1 MSGTSPFDTLKFST
15 QLREGGF
22 TQQQAD
28 TLTSSLQEALS
39 ATVATKADLDEVKS
53 EVKADIVG
61 LREDMA
67 KGFQD
72 VHKSFQDVH
81 KGFQDVYKFML
92 VSTLTIAGTI
102 IGTAI
107 ALVGSGS
114 VCLFPLTPALSLQ
127 GRGSEHSLPL
137 EGRAR
142 EGGGATPAEGKSDVK
157 LNHYALVRY
166 LAP

>member
-1 MSGTSPFDTLKFST
+1 MATTSPFDTLKFST

-39 ATVATKADLDEVKS
+39 ASVATKADLDQVKT
-53 EVKADIVG
+53 ELKADIVT

-72 VHKSFQDVH
+72 VT

-107 ALVGSGS
+107 ALV
-114 VCLFPLTPALSLQ
+114 
-127 GRGSEHSLPL
+127 
-137 EGRAR
+137 
-142 EGGGATPAEGKSDVK
+142 
-157 LNHYALVRY
+157 RY

>member
-1 MSGTSPFDTLKFST
+1 MATSSPFDTLKFST

-28 TLTSSLQEALS
+28 TLTNSLQEALS
-39 ATVATKADLDEVKS
+39 ATVATKADLDQVKT
-53 EVKADIVG
+53 ELKADIVT
-61 LREDMA
+61 LREDMT

-72 VHKSFQDVH
+72 VT

-107 ALVGSGS
+107 ALV
-114 VCLFPLTPALSLQ
+114 
-127 GRGSEHSLPL
+127 
-137 EGRAR
+137 
-142 EGGGATPAEGKSDVK
+142 
-157 LNHYALVRY
+157 RY

>member
-1 MSGTSPFDTLKFST
+1 MATSSPFDTLKFST

-39 ATVATKADLDEVKS
+39 ATVATKADLDQVKT
-53 EVKADIVG
+53 ELKADIVT
-61 LREDMA
+61 LREDVS

-72 VHKSFQDVH
+72 VS

-107 ALVGSGS
+107 ALV
-114 VCLFPLTPALSLQ
+114 
-127 GRGSEHSLPL
+127 
-137 EGRAR
+137 
-142 EGGGATPAEGKSDVK
+142 
-157 LNHYALVRY
+157 RY

>member
-1 MSGTSPFDTLKFST
+1 MQSEGWIEQEKSHKATGGVQTSPFDTLKFST

-28 TLTSSLQEALS
+28 TLTTSLQEALS
-39 ATVATKADLDEVKS
+39 ATVATKADLDQVKT
-53 EVKADIVG
+53 ELKADIVT

-72 VHKSFQDVH
+72 VT

-107 ALVGSGS
+107 ALV
-114 VCLFPLTPALSLQ
+114 
-127 GRGSEHSLPL
+127 
-137 EGRAR
+137 
-142 EGGGATPAEGKSDVK
+142 
-157 LNHYALVRY
+157 RY

>member
-53 EVKADIVG
+53 EVKADIVT

-72 VHKSFQDVH
+72 VHKS
-81 KGFQDVYKFML
+81 FQDVYKFML

-107 ALVGSGS
+107 ALV
-114 VCLFPLTPALSLQ
+114 
-127 GRGSEHSLPL
+127 
-137 EGRAR
+137 
-142 EGGGATPAEGKSDVK
+142 
-157 LNHYALVRY
+157 RY

>member
-1 MSGTSPFDTLKFST
+1 MATTSPFDTLKFST

-28 TLTSSLQEALS
+28 TLTTSLQEALS
-39 ATVATKADLDEVKS
+39 ATVATKADLDQVKT
-53 EVKADIVG
+53 ELKADIVT
-61 LREDMA
+61 LREDMT
-67 KGFQD
+67 
-72 VHKSFQDVH
+72 

-107 ALVGSGS
+107 ALV
-114 VCLFPLTPALSLQ
+114 
-127 GRGSEHSLPL
+127 
-137 EGRAR
+137 
-142 EGGGATPAEGKSDVK
+142 
-157 LNHYALVRY
+157 RY

>member
-102 IGTAI
+102 IGTAV

-157 LNHYALVRY
+157 LNHYPLVRY

>member
-1 MSGTSPFDTLKFST
+1 MSGINSFDTLKFST
-15 QLREGGF
+15 RLREGGF

-28 TLTSSLQEALS
+28 TLTSSLQEALN
-39 ATVATKADLDEVKS
+39 ATVATKADLEEVKS
-53 EVKADIVG
+53 EVKTSVVT
-61 LREDMA
+61 LREDMV

-81 KGFQDVYKFML
+81 KSFQDVYKFMV

-107 ALVGSGS
+107 ALV
-114 VCLFPLTPALSLQ
+114 
-127 GRGSEHSLPL
+127 
-137 EGRAR
+137 
-142 EGGGATPAEGKSDVK
+142 
-157 LNHYALVRY
+157 RY

>member
-1 MSGTSPFDTLKFST
+1 MATSSPFDTLKFST

-28 TLTSSLQEALS
+28 TLTNSLQEALS
-39 ATVATKADLDEVKS
+39 ATVATKADLDQVKT
-53 EVKADIVG
+53 ELKADLDQVKTELKADIVI
-61 LREDMA
+61 LREDTA
-67 KGFQD
+67 
-72 VHKSFQDVH
+72 

-107 ALVGSGS
+107 ALV
-114 VCLFPLTPALSLQ
+114 
-127 GRGSEHSLPL
+127 
-137 EGRAR
+137 
-142 EGGGATPAEGKSDVK
+142 
-157 LNHYALVRY
+157 RY

>member
-1 MSGTSPFDTLKFST
+1 MAATSPFDTLKFST

-28 TLTSSLQEALS
+28 TLTNSLQEALS
-39 ATVATKADLDEVKS
+39 ATVATKADLDQVKT
-53 EVKADIVG
+53 ELKADIVT

-72 VHKSFQDVH
+72 VS
-81 KGFQDVYKFML
+81 KFML

-107 ALVGSGS
+107 ALVRS
-114 VCLFPLTPALSLQ
+114 
-127 GRGSEHSLPL
+127 
-137 EGRAR
+137 
-142 EGGGATPAEGKSDVK
+142 
-157 LNHYALVRY
+157 

>member
-1 MSGTSPFDTLKFST
+1 MSGINSFDTLKFST
-15 QLREGGF
+15 QLRDGGF

-39 ATVATKADLDEVKS
+39 ATIATKADLNEVKT
-53 EVKADIVG
+53 ELKTDIVS
-61 LREDMA
+61 LREDTA

-72 VHKSFQDVH
+72 VHKS
-81 KGFQDVYKFML
+81 FQDVYKFML

-107 ALVGSGS
+107 ALV
-114 VCLFPLTPALSLQ
+114 
-127 GRGSEHSLPL
+127 
-137 EGRAR
+137 
-142 EGGGATPAEGKSDVK
+142 
-157 LNHYALVRY
+157 RY

>member
-1 MSGTSPFDTLKFST
+1 MAATSPFDTLKFST

-28 TLTSSLQEALS
+28 TLTNSLQEALS
-39 ATVATKADLDEVKS
+39 ATVATKADLDQVKT
-53 EVKADIVG
+53 ELKADIVT

-72 VHKSFQDVH
+72 VT

-107 ALVGSGS
+107 ALV
-114 VCLFPLTPALSLQ
+114 
-127 GRGSEHSLPL
+127 
-137 EGRAR
+137 
-142 EGGGATPAEGKSDVK
+142 
-157 LNHYALVRY
+157 RY

>member
-1 MSGTSPFDTLKFST
+1 MSGISPFDTLKFST

-39 ATVATKADLDEVKS
+39 ATVATKADLNEVKT
-53 EVKADIVG
+53 ELKADLVT
-61 LREDMA
+61 LREDTA

-72 VHKSFQDVH
+72 VHKS
-81 KGFQDVYKFML
+81 FQDVYKFML

-107 ALVGSGS
+107 ALV
-114 VCLFPLTPALSLQ
+114 
-127 GRGSEHSLPL
+127 
-137 EGRAR
+137 
-142 EGGGATPAEGKSDVK
+142 
-157 LNHYALVRY
+157 RY

>member
-1 MSGTSPFDTLKFST
+1 MATTSPFDTLQFST

-28 TLTSSLQEALS
+28 TLTNSLQEALN
-39 ATVATKADLDEVKS
+39 ATVATKADLDQVKT
-53 EVKADIVG
+53 ELKADIVT
-61 LREDMA
+61 LREDVT

-72 VHKSFQDVH
+72 VT
-81 KGFQDVYKFML
+81 KGFHNVYKFML

-107 ALVGSGS
+107 ALV
-114 VCLFPLTPALSLQ
+114 
-127 GRGSEHSLPL
+127 R
-137 EGRAR
+137 
-142 EGGGATPAEGKSDVK
+142 D
-157 LNHYALVRY
+157 

>member
-1 MSGTSPFDTLKFST
+1 MATSSPFDTLKFST

-39 ATVATKADLDEVKS
+39 ATVATKADLDQVKT
-53 EVKADIVG
+53 ELKADIVT
-61 LREDMA
+61 LREDMT

-72 VHKSFQDVH
+72 VSKGFQDVS

-92 VSTLTIAGTI
+92 ISTLTIAGTI

-107 ALVGSGS
+107 ALV
-114 VCLFPLTPALSLQ
+114 
-127 GRGSEHSLPL
+127 
-137 EGRAR
+137 
-142 EGGGATPAEGKSDVK
+142 
-157 LNHYALVRY
+157 RY

>member
-1 MSGTSPFDTLKFST
+1 MATTSPFDTLKFST

-39 ATVATKADLDEVKS
+39 ATVATKADLDQVKT
-53 EVKADIVG
+53 ELKADIVT

-72 VHKSFQDVH
+72 VT

-107 ALVGSGS
+107 ALVRS
-114 VCLFPLTPALSLQ
+114 
-127 GRGSEHSLPL
+127 
-137 EGRAR
+137 
-142 EGGGATPAEGKSDVK
+142 
-157 LNHYALVRY
+157 

>member
-1 MSGTSPFDTLKFST
+1 MATTSPFDTLKFST

-28 TLTSSLQEALS
+28 TLTNSLQEALS
-39 ATVATKADLDEVKS
+39 ATVATKADLDQVKT
-53 EVKADIVG
+53 ELKADIVT

-67 KGFQD
+67 
-72 VHKSFQDVH
+72 

-107 ALVGSGS
+107 ALV
-114 VCLFPLTPALSLQ
+114 
-127 GRGSEHSLPL
+127 
-137 EGRAR
+137 
-142 EGGGATPAEGKSDVK
+142 
-157 LNHYALVRY
+157 RY

>member
-1 MSGTSPFDTLKFST
+1 MATTSPFDTLKFST

-28 TLTSSLQEALS
+28 TLTNSLQEALS
-39 ATVATKADLDEVKS
+39 ATVATKADLDQVKT
-53 EVKADIVG
+53 ELKADIVT

-72 VHKSFQDVH
+72 VT

-107 ALVGSGS
+107 ALV
-114 VCLFPLTPALSLQ
+114 
-127 GRGSEHSLPL
+127 
-137 EGRAR
+137 
-142 EGGGATPAEGKSDVK
+142 
-157 LNHYALVRY
+157 RY

>member
-1 MSGTSPFDTLKFST
+1 MATTSPFDTLKFST

-39 ATVATKADLDEVKS
+39 ASVATKADLDQVKT
-53 EVKADIVG
+53 ELKTDIVT
-61 LREDMA
+61 LREDVA
-67 KGFQD
+67 
-72 VHKSFQDVH
+72 

-107 ALVGSGS
+107 ALV
-114 VCLFPLTPALSLQ
+114 
-127 GRGSEHSLPL
+127 
-137 EGRAR
+137 
-142 EGGGATPAEGKSDVK
+142 
-157 LNHYALVRY
+157 RY

>member
-1 MSGTSPFDTLKFST
+1 MSGTSPFDTPKFST

-72 VHKSFQDVH
+72 VHKSFQDV
-81 KGFQDVYKFML
+81 YKFML

-107 ALVGSGS
+107 ALV
-114 VCLFPLTPALSLQ
+114 
-127 GRGSEHSLPL
+127 
-137 EGRAR
+137 
-142 EGGGATPAEGKSDVK
+142 
-157 LNHYALVRY
+157 RY

>member
-1 MSGTSPFDTLKFST
+1 MATTSPFDTLKFST

-39 ATVATKADLDEVKS
+39 ATVATKADLDQVKT
-53 EVKADIVG
+53 ELKADIVT

-72 VHKSFQDVH
+72 VT

-107 ALVGSGS
+107 ALV
-114 VCLFPLTPALSLQ
+114 
-127 GRGSEHSLPL
+127 
-137 EGRAR
+137 
-142 EGGGATPAEGKSDVK
+142 
-157 LNHYALVRY
+157 RY

>member
-1 MSGTSPFDTLKFST
+1 MATTSPFDTLKFST

-28 TLTSSLQEALS
+28 TLTNSLQEALS
-39 ATVATKADLDEVKS
+39 ATVATKADLDQVKT
-53 EVKADIVG
+53 ELKADIVT

-72 VHKSFQDVH
+72 VT

-107 ALVGSGS
+107 ALVRS
-114 VCLFPLTPALSLQ
+114 
-127 GRGSEHSLPL
+127 
-137 EGRAR
+137 
-142 EGGGATPAEGKSDVK
+142 
-157 LNHYALVRY
+157 

>member
-72 VHKSFQDVH
+72 VHKGFQDVHKSFQDVH

-107 ALVGSGS
+107 ALV
-114 VCLFPLTPALSLQ
+114 
-127 GRGSEHSLPL
+127 
-137 EGRAR
+137 
-142 EGGGATPAEGKSDVK
+142 
-157 LNHYALVRY
+157 RY

>member
-1 MSGTSPFDTLKFST
+1 MAATSPFDTLKFST

-39 ATVATKADLDEVKS
+39 ATVATKADLDQVKT
-53 EVKADIVG
+53 ELKADIVT

-67 KGFQD
+67 KGFQN
-72 VHKSFQDVH
+72 VT

-107 ALVGSGS
+107 ALV
-114 VCLFPLTPALSLQ
+114 
-127 GRGSEHSLPL
+127 
-137 EGRAR
+137 
-142 EGGGATPAEGKSDVK
+142 
-157 LNHYALVRY
+157 RY

>member
-1 MSGTSPFDTLKFST
+1 MATSSPFDTLKFST

-28 TLTSSLQEALS
+28 TLTNSLQEALS
-39 ATVATKADLDEVKS
+39 AAVATKADLDQVKT
-53 EVKADIVG
+53 ELKADIVT
-61 LREDMA
+61 LREDVT

-72 VHKSFQDVH
+72 VARGS
-81 KGFQDVYKFML
+81 QDVYKFML

-107 ALVGSGS
+107 AL
-114 VCLFPLTPALSLQ
+114 T
-127 GRGSEHSLPL
+127 
-137 EGRAR
+137 
-142 EGGGATPAEGKSDVK
+142 
-157 LNHYALVRY
+157 RY

>member
-1 MSGTSPFDTLKFST
+1 MATSSPFDTLKFST

-39 ATVATKADLDEVKS
+39 ATVATKADLDQVKT
-53 EVKADIVG
+53 ELKADIVT
-61 LREDMA
+61 LREDMT

-72 VHKSFQDVH
+72 VS

-92 VSTLTIAGTI
+92 ISTLTIAGTI

-107 ALVGSGS
+107 AL
-114 VCLFPLTPALSLQ
+114 
-127 GRGSEHSLPL
+127 GRS
-137 EGRAR
+137 
-142 EGGGATPAEGKSDVK
+142 
-157 LNHYALVRY
+157 